1 MSDFKKGQK
10 VSYKTNRGRKGS
22 GTVADVNHT
31 AKGAW
36 IVIKNP
42 DDSTTACRP
51 CNVKA
56 A

>member
-10 VSYKTNRGRKGS
+10 VNYKTNRGRKGT
-22 GTVADVNHT
+22 GTVVEVNQT

-36 IVIKNP
+36 VVIKNG
-42 DDSTTACRP
+42 DDSTTSCRP